1 MSHTGPFDGELQYRQ
16 TTGQK
21 QQSGGCN
28 LGAVAN
34 ATLEEP
40 SPPTQLQH
48 RMDSVLTT
56 DKENPMGEWSD
67 YFEDFPEENPANWVN
82 GKFNPR

>member
-1 MSHTGPFDGELQYRQ
+1 MSHTEPFDGELQYRQ

-34 ATLEEP
+34 ATLSEP
-40 SPPTQLQH
+40 S
-48 RMDSVLTT
+48 LTT
-56 DKENPMGEWSD
+56 TASNGLGANNRQGE
-67 YFEDFPEENPANWVN
+67 PN
-82 GKFNPR
+82 G